1 MSKDYLKT
9 GRVTSFSRPTPAQH
23 PGSDAARLGPRS
35 EAPMVHSRVYAEAIA
50 LGVIIL
56 ISTTMA
62 LSQSISERFPGP
74 GNLRFIPEKIG
85 RPLAA
90 TDLVKD
96 IK

>member
-1 MSKDYLKT
+1 MI
-9 GRVTSFSRPTPAQH
+9 
-23 PGSDAARLGPRS
+23 
-35 EAPMVHSRVYAEAIA
+35 HSRIYAEAIA

-62 LSQSISERFPGP
+62 LSQTISERFPGP

-90 TDLVKD
+90 RDLAKD
-96 IK
+96 IKQQFLTVTTSKASDPRSRLDIDSAPATTTGLGSR

>member
-1 MSKDYLKT
+1 
-9 GRVTSFSRPTPAQH
+9 
-23 PGSDAARLGPRS
+23 
-35 EAPMVHSRVYAEAIA
+35 MVHSRVYAEAIA

-85 RPLAA
+85 HPLAA
-90 TDLVKD
+90 RDLVKD
-96 IK
+96 IKQQFLTATISKESDPRFRLDIDPAPASTTGLGSR